1 MTDQTNTKKQPKVSY
16 IVGLM
21 LFVVL
26 FCGYV
31 PMGIVFSNIMSTY
44 NDDNH
49 EIPTSLLS
57 FLTISPWIGFI
68 IIPAVLAGLFVLAI
82 RHKNSAEGKED
93 SDKFWGI
100 LLTGFGVAS
109 TSYAVM
115 FLLFS
120 RISSY
125 IPTPGGGLAL
135 ALLLFG
141 CPPVVIFVLMGL
153 RLALLPKKRNVKG
166 WYGIGLLMTFIL
178 PVIIIYFGL
187 I

>member
-1 MTDQTNTKKQPKVSY
+1 MTDQTNPKKQPKASY
-16 IVGLM
+16 ILGLT
-21 LFVVL
+21 LFVIL

-31 PMGIVFSNIMSTY
+31 PMWIVFSNIVSAY
-44 NDDNH
+44 KDYSH
-49 EIPTSLLS
+49 EIPTFLLS

-68 IIPAVLAGLFVLAI
+68 VIPAVLAGLFVLAI
-82 RHKNSAEGKED
+82 RHKNGTEGKD
-93 SDKFWGI
+93 VSDTFWGI
-100 LLTGFGVAS
+100 LLTAFGVAS

-120 RISSY
+120 RITSF

-141 CPPVVIFVLMGL
+141 CPPVVFFVLMGL
-153 RLALLPKKRNVKG
+153 RLALLPKNKNVKG
-166 WYGIGLLMTFIL
+166 WYGIGLFLTFIL
-178 PVIIIYFGL
+178 PVIIVYSGL